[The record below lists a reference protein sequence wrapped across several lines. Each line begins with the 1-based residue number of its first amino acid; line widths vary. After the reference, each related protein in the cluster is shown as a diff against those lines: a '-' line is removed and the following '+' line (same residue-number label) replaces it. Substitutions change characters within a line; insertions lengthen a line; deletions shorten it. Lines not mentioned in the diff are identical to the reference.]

1 MKKHKIIKLILITII
16 SGVATFSYLVYTC
29 DLVKEEDLTRTS
41 LDRTSW
47 LLPRQWKKY
56 NKEARDTSDDTVTRV
71 IYGDGSLKDNKSS
84 SVLLISQMKQQ
95 TSPTNALPEY
105 YETLRESLLN
115 EFDPS
120 QIRDELA
127 SAGNIGC
134 KQKPSVNKSPDK
146 SDTNGVVGLISVTA
160 SCPIEYSSFIIKIRL
175 VVGKNDGIVRAISLS
190 SAETTWKKNKAA
202 FDKML
207 GSISTSGSYAIETT
221 IAQN

>member
-1 MKKHKIIKLILITII
+1 MKKHTIIKLILIAII

-84 SVLLISQMKQQ
+84 SVLLISQIKQQ

-127 SAGNIGC
+127 SAGNIDC
-134 KQKPSVNKSPDK
+134 KQTPKINKSIDRF
-146 SDTNGVVGLISVTA
+146 DTNGVVGLFSVDA
-160 SCPIEYSSFIIKIRL
+160 SCPTRYSLFTIKIRL
-175 VVGKNDGIVRAISLS
+175 VVGRNDGIVRSIYLS
-190 SAETTWKKNKAA
+190 SYEFTWKKNEAVFNKIL
-202 FDKML
+202 D
-207 GSISTSGSYAIETT
+207 SISASGSYAMETT

>member
-1 MKKHKIIKLILITII
+1 MKKHKTIKLILLSFV
-16 SGVATFSYLVYTC
+16 SGFATLTYLTYIH

-41 LDRTSW
+41 SGSTSW
-47 LLPRQWKKY
+47 MVPRQWRKY
-56 NKEARDTSDDTVTRV
+56 NEESKRESDDNITDT
-71 IYGDGSLKDNKSS
+71 IYGDGLLKDNKSS
-84 SVLLISQMKQQ
+84 TALIVRQRNQQ
-95 TSPTNALPEY
+95 TALTNALPEY

-146 SDTNGVVGLISVTA
+146 SDTNGVVGLFSVDA
-160 SCPIEYSSFIIKIRL
+160 SCPTRYSLFIIKIRL
-175 VVGKNDGIVRAISLS
+175 VVGKNDGIIRSISLS
-190 SAETTWKKNKAA
+190 SEELTWKKNKAA

-207 GSISTSGSYAIETT
+207 GSISAGNNYVMKTVRL
-221 IAQN
+221 

>member
-1 MKKHKIIKLILITII
+1 MA
-16 SGVATFSYLVYTC
+16 S
-29 DLVKEEDLTRTS
+29 
-41 LDRTSW
+41 
-47 LLPRQWKKY
+47 RQWRKY
-56 NKEARDTSDDTVTRV
+56 NEESKRESDDNITDT
-71 IYGDGSLKDNKSS
+71 IYGDGLLKDNKSS
-84 SVLLISQMKQQ
+84 TALIVRQRNQQ
-95 TSPTNALPEY
+95 TALTNALPEY

-175 VVGKNDGIVRAISLS
+175 VVGRNDGIVRSIYLS
-190 SAETTWKKNKAA
+190 SYEFTWKKNEAVFNKIL
-202 FDKML
+202 D
-207 GSISTSGSYAIETT
+207 SISAGNNHAMKTVKLL
-221 IAQN
+221 